1 MHAHGQHL
9 LFQFGL
15 RGEVVACYRGWRS
28 VHVYTLRTGL
38 CHAAG
43 CDSRWQAQLP
53 SCQPQLP
60 STVTAHTHTFPWH
73 TDWRPLIP
81 PKSSKTIF
89 GVQIAWDSGM
99 ETFYAVVFGV
109 LAALTLGLVL
119 TQNSDGSIVPSTGR
133 NVASFIRL
141 RNSYVFVYALM
152 MGESE

>member
-1 MHAHGQHL
+1 
-9 LFQFGL
+9 
-15 RGEVVACYRGWRS
+15 
-28 VHVYTLRTGL
+28 
-38 CHAAG
+38 
-43 CDSRWQAQLP
+43 
-53 SCQPQLP
+53 
-60 STVTAHTHTFPWH
+60 
-73 TDWRPLIP
+73 
-81 PKSSKTIF
+81 
-89 GVQIAWDSGM
+89 M